1 MNEQR
6 GDLVRIYTG
15 SEVSVIYLKAELE
28 NIGIAA
34 LVKNNWQSGITAGFG
49 GGTPDSIDLFIQES
63 DFENSKLKIEEL
75 VKNMDE

>member
-34 LVKNNWQSGITAGFG
+34 FVKNNWQSGITAGFG

>member
-1 MNEQR
+1 MNEQK